1 MHKSKEDMEN
11 LTKVYK
17 EKLENQ
23 KKQICTKQELETK
36 PKIQELTIR
45 KPRKQ
50 EFETVFHAWDGKT
63 ENFNPNFKNEI

>member
-17 EKLENQ
+17 QKLENQ
-23 KKQICTKQELETK
+23 KKLISTKQELETK
-36 PKIQELTIR
+36 PKIQELTFR

-50 EFETVFHAWDGKT
+50 EFQTVFHGWDGKT
-63 ENFNPNFKNEI
+63 ENFSTNFKNEI